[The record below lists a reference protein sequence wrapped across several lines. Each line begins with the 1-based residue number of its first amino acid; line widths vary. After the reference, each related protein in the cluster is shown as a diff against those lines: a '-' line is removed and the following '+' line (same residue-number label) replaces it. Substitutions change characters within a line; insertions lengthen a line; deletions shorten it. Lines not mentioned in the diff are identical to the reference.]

1 MRHVDSLPRSQKPT
15 FFSCPEPDP
24 TIPHS
29 LRSVLI
35 LSCRLRKSS
44 YVLLNCLYNKA
55 VLDTDSL
62 VPAEGL

>member
-1 MRHVDSLPRSQKPT
+1 MGQVYSLLRSHKPT

-29 LRSVLI
+29 LRSVLT
-35 LSCRLRKSS
+35 LYYHLRQSS

-55 VLDTDSL
+55 VLDTDGL
-62 VPAEGL
+62 VPVEGL

>member
-1 MRHVDSLPRSQKPT
+1 MGHVYSLPRSQKPN

-35 LSCRLRKSS
+35 LSYHLRQSR

-55 VLDTDSL
+55 VLDTDCL
-62 VPAEGL
+62 VPIEGL